1 MFDFNFKAP
10 GWQGREKDLSTPA
23 PEVPGI
29 TPVIMVGE
37 YPQGPAFEPFI
48 TRNPTSFART
58 LGLRSNARL
67 NGQPRYMANFMAD
80 SILQES
86 NELVNLRVLGLSGY
100 TAGPAWSIIA
110 DNGAVI
116 AVLRARGHYATALAT
131 NPTFGVT
138 NISME
143 PDIPAFTSFELTVTT
158 PTDSIVYKVSLNQD
172 APDYIATVF
181 GRGAFDRTTPL
192 FVESIYPEL
201 LRQGVELETIS
212 TITYAG
218 VTENSDY
225 RSRFRSAETPWL
237 VSQLQG
243 NTVSRLLRFITISDG
258 DGANAQVKYTI
269 ENTDLVTATF
279 DVLVRAFSDTDENP
293 VVLERFTGLTMNP
306 ESSNY
311 VLARMGGRIEGNTQ
325 NEFNLKSEY
334 AITEVAANAP
344 TGLIPCGF
352 EGYYKFTSYGADG
365 AAVAPA
371 YKTSLTSFDKPG
383 RVSFGISERAYDATS
398 RGRALD
404 ADHFRF
410 PGNLTALTG
419 RKLEGFH
426 LDSQVDGLEDA
437 AGNVRFIAGPAPYST
452 VEDQLDEDNIFS
464 NKRYRRFT
472 VAPAGGFDGWD
483 IYRTERTNKDVHVAT
498 PNSDYY
504 AWIAALDLLKN
515 PLDAPG
521 EILLTPGLN
530 FADHLSLVEYA
541 FAVVEDVDNR
551 GGDCV
556 YLVDAPDLGAEPG
569 TVKDVR
575 NLFENS
581 GLQSSFGVWSYPWIQ
596 TSNPDAG
603 NSLLYVSP
611 LGEHARIM
619 ALTDKTKAKWFAPA
633 GMQRGAMPRIR
644 QARKRLSEPERQ
656 DIHAARG
663 NAVITSPRGLVDLFN
678 NNTMLPVES
687 NSPLTSLN
695 VRRGLLYLRRAIGE
709 IAQGIVLE
717 EQSDAVA
724 VQTFLTRVTPILE
737 KMKRE
742 RGLFAYQLSESIPET
757 IEGNDRKSK
766 YFLVQVKPIE
776 ALEYIGFTIA
786 VGEGGASVSE
796 V

>member
-10 GWQGREKDLSTPA
+10 GWQAREKDLSTPA

-37 YPQGPAFEPFI
+37 YPQGPAFEPFT
-48 TRNPTSFART
+48 TRNPTSFTRT
-58 LGLRSNARL
+58 MGLRSNARL
-67 NGQPRYMANFMAD
+67 NGQPRYMANFLAD

-86 NELVNLRVLGLSGY
+86 NELVNIRVLGLSGY
-100 TAGPAWSIIA
+100 TAGPSWALVT
-110 DNGAVI
+110 NTGTLVGT
-116 AVLRARGHYATALAT
+116 LRSRGFYPTTLASAPTFHATA
-131 NPTFGVT
+131 VT
-138 NISME
+138 ADSITDALN
-143 PDIPAFTSFELTVTT
+143 SFEITITGPQGASTFV
-158 PTDSIVYKVSLNQD
+158 VSLNQD
-172 APDYIATVF
+172 APDYIVTVF
-181 GRGAFDRTTPL
+181 GRSAFDRTTPV
-192 FVESIYPEL
+192 FVESIFPER
-201 LRQGVELETIS
+201 LRMDVENDVVSGLDIIVGINGNT
-212 TITYAG
+212 
-218 VTENSDY
+218 DFL
-225 RSRFRSAETPWL
+225 SRYRSAETPWL

-243 NTVSRLLRFITISDG
+243 NNVSRLLRFITISDG
-258 DGANAQVKYTI
+258 NEANAYVKFTI
-269 ENTDLVTATF
+269 ENLDLATATF
-279 DVLVRAFSDTDENP
+279 DVLIRSFSDTDETP
-293 VVLERFTGLTMNP
+293 VILERFTGLNMNP
-306 ESSNY
+306 DSSNY

-325 NEFNLKSEY
+325 NEFDLKTEY
-334 AITEVAANAP
+334 CITEVAANAAV
-344 TGLIPCGF
+344 GLVPCGF
-352 EGYYKFTSYGADG
+352 EGYYKFTNDETVFPS
-365 AAVAPA
+365 PS
-371 YKTSLTSFDKPG
+371 YKTTFTEFDKPG
-383 RVSFGISERAYDATS
+383 RFSFGVSERAYDATS

-404 ADHFRF
+404 GDHFRF
-410 PGNLTALTG
+410 PGNLTVLTG
-419 RKLEGFH
+419 KKGLGFH
-426 LDSQVDGLEDA
+426 LDNNA
-437 AGNVRFIAGPAPYST
+437 AIILDDSDTSVFAVGPGNFTT
-452 VEDQLDEDNIFS
+452 VNHQTESDNIYL
-464 NKRYRRFT
+464 NKRNRRFT
-472 VAPAGGFDGWD
+472 VVPAGGFDGWN
-483 IYRTERTNKDVHVAT
+483 IYRTERTNKDAHIAIT
-498 PNSDYY
+498 NSDYY
-504 AWIAALDLLKN
+504 AWMAALDLLKN

-530 FADHLSLVEYA
+530 FADHLSLVNYA
-541 FAVVEDVDNR
+541 FEVVEDIDNR

-569 TVKDVR
+569 SVKDVR

-581 GLQSSFGVWSYPWIQ
+581 GLQSSFGAWSYPWIQ

-633 GMQRGAMPRIR
+633 GMLRGAMPRIR

-678 NNTMLPVES
+678 NNTMLPVDS

-695 VRRGLLYLRRAIGE
+695 VRRGLLYLRRTIGE

-766 YFLVQVKPIE
+766 YFLIQVKPIE